1 VSQTYKNIDSGQP
14 SNSSQDL
21 ARRFYLAAW
30 RWHFYAGLYVIPFLL
45 MLAITGLVMVGY
57 NTLESRYGEKL
68 YVTPSGEMSSPVA
81 QVEAATH
88 AFHDWKASSYMPPS
102 AADRTALV
110 AMKKADSEHGTA
122 HHPGAEVAV
131 DAEDEAGEG
140 HGEEEIL
147 LVSVNPYTNEVM
159 RDIEQASTVFNYT
172 SLIHGTLLIG
182 TLGDRLIEVAAGL
195 GIVMVVTG
203 LYMWWPRRASLRETL
218 LPRFEQA
225 GRPLWKKLHS
235 TVGVY
240 ASVLILFWLISGLAW
255 AGVWGGKFV
264 QPWST
269 FPAEMVWEAPL
280 DEERNHAS
288 MNHGAEHEV
297 PWGLELAPMPMS
309 GSDVGE
315 PGIPEGTLVNLTSV
329 VALARDLGF
338 GPVFRVNLP
347 QDEKGVFTILTR
359 ATGDIT
365 NPAKERTVHIDQ
377 FTGKIVGEVGFYDYS
392 FIAKAM
398 AISIPL
404 HEGEL
409 GWWNVILSV
418 VFCLTIIFFCVSG
431 IIMWWKRRP
440 KAAGRLV
447 APPLPAELPL
457 WKNAVCL
464 MLFLSLAFPLV
475 GVTLLVVL
483 TLDIFLLQKFG
494 RLREVLQ

>member
-1 VSQTYKNIDSGQP
+1 MASVPKNSVSDQLDETGSDYM
-14 SNSSQDL
+14 
-21 ARRFYLAAW
+21 RRFYLAAW

-68 YVTPSGEMSSPVA
+68 YVTPAGEMTSPVA

-110 AMKKADSEHGTA
+110 AMKKADSEHATA
-122 HHPGAEVAV
+122 HHPGA
-131 DAEDEAGEG
+131 DDENEEAG

-147 LVSVNPYTNEVM
+147 LVSINPYTNEVM
-159 RDIEQASTVFNYT
+159 RDIEQTSTVFNYT

-203 LYMWWPRRASLRETL
+203 LYMWWPRRATLRETL
-218 LPRFEQA
+218 LPRFEQS

-235 TVGVY
+235 TLGVY
-240 ASVLILFWLISGLAW
+240 TSVLILFWLISGLAW
-255 AGVWGGKFV
+255 AGIWGGKFV
-264 QPWST
+264 QPFST

-297 PWGLELAPMPMS
+297 PWGLELAPMPQS
-309 GSDVGE
+309 GSDAGE
-315 PGIPEGTLVNLTSV
+315 SGIPEGTPINLASV
-329 VALARDLGF
+329 VVLARDRGF
-338 GPVFRVNLP
+338 GPVFHVALP
-347 QDEKGVFTILTR
+347 EDEKGVYTLSAR
-359 ATGDIT
+359 AWSGDIT
-365 NPAKERTVHIDQ
+365 SPAKEKTIHIDQ
-377 FTGKIVGEVGFYDYS
+377 FTGNIVGEVGFADYS
-392 FIAKAM
+392 FFAKLMAVSIA
-398 AISIPL
+398 L
-404 HEGEL
+404 HQGDL
-409 GWWNVILSV
+409 GWWNVILNIA
-418 VFCLTIIFFCVSG
+418 FCLTIIFFCISG
-431 IIMWWKRRP
+431 VVMWWKRRP
-440 KAAGRLV
+440 QHAGRLV
-447 APPLPAELPL
+447 APPYPGELPL

-475 GVTLLVVL
+475 GITLLTAML
-483 TLDIFLLQKFG
+483 LDILLVQKIG
-494 RLREVLQ
+494 KLRAILQ